1 MSDLANFYTKADP
14 DFTKASVDEN
24 LEGLT
29 LKELRERRVAAT
41 RTAIGINL
49 EFCRRLK
56 ARLIELGAPEN
67 IIVQTSDVTACVPL
81 DPVIEDPEVPF
92 CINVN
97 LPEPGDDEEWNEESL
112 KAKIKKIKTALTEI
126 IGCPLNQLETTEIV
140 PGEISVSFALNE
152 NGYPEELLELLEG
165 TVVDAE

>member
-1 MSDLANFYTKADP
+1 MSDLANFYAEADP

-67 IIVQTSDVTACVPL
+67 IIVQTSDVTTCMSP
-81 DPVIEDPEVPF
+81 DPAIPDPEIPF
-92 CINVN
+92 CLSVDM
-97 LPEPGDDEEWNEESL
+97 PKPADDEERDEESSR
-112 KAKIKKIKTALTEI
+112 AKIERIKAALTEV
-126 IGCPLNQLETTEIV
+126 IGCPLDELDTYEV
-140 PGEISVSFALNE
+140 PGQHIRVSFSLNRD
-152 NGYPEELLELLEG
+152 GCPEELLEE
-165 TVVDAE
+165 